1 MSPIYVNRK
10 GEFDLKTMYSALSPL
25 NNPTSD
31 RSSSTADNPLVDPF
45 WLICECC
52 VLRSRSYRSQQV
64 KHVRIMQIP
73 PGETCADHADHTRG
87 MQRNSIVKQEWDWEA
102 VPRTDFLV
110 PRFLGWETQ
119 ASQKKFLG
127 PKLFSL
133 FSLMYTPCHG
143 SLGVVRTAQATY
155 DGGT

>member
-1 MSPIYVNRK
+1 MYHRPTIVAVTVAFYRDFSLYCDQVNMSPIYVNRK

-87 MQRNSIVKQEWDWEA
+87 MQRNSICLLYTSPS
-102 VPRTDFLV
+102 PR
-110 PRFLGWETQ
+110 
-119 ASQKKFLG
+119 
-127 PKLFSL
+127 
-133 FSLMYTPCHG
+133 
-143 SLGVVRTAQATY
+143 
-155 DGGT
+155 DGLLSRMPSSA